1 MQQMQKVRDDNS
13 HLSGEI
19 GEYPEKTMVF
29 VQKAVV
35 KNKEL

>member
-13 HLSGEI
+13 HLSGKI
-19 GEYPEKTMVF
+19 GECPEKTMIF
-29 VQKAVV
+29 VQKPVV

>member
-1 MQQMQKVRDDNS
+1 MQQMQKVRDDDS

-19 GEYPEKTMVF
+19 GEYSEKTMIF
-29 VQKAVV
+29 VQKPVV